1 MSEPEHDPLAEFA
14 ASRAKREAGPITAAF
29 LGISGSGK
37 TLSALRFARGLVGPT
52 GKIIIADTEGKRS
65 LIYADDP
72 EVKGFEHIDFRPPY
86 SSERFR
92 LMVKAAIAQGTNAL
106 VIDSASH
113 EHEAEGGLLEF
124 ADSEERRLGAAKRV
138 SQQKWIRPKIAHNH
152 FIRAAVSAPFHVI
165 FCLRLK
171 RIVDINVTPAKEIF
185 VPVMDAALFYD
196 MMIAIE
202 VQDKGHAHYLK
213 VPEPFVKHIEE
224 GALITVEHGRM
235 LLEEASRGVAEDPL
249 VTKQRAALEDLARDS
264 GTEAL
269 KTAWAAIAKTQVA
282 KALQSELSRLKM
294 LASETDARLAAE
306 EAARSPSETERA
318 AGNLLQ
324 EFD

>member
-1 MSEPEHDPLAEFA
+1 MSEPDTAPDVLAEFT
-14 ASRAKREAGPITAAF
+14 ASRAVRRAGPITAAF

-37 TLSALRFARGLVGPT
+37 TLSALRFARGLVGPQ
-52 GKIIIADTEGKRS
+52 GKIIMADTEGRRS

-72 EVKGFEHIDFRPPY
+72 EVKGFEHVDFKPPY

-92 LMVKAAIAQGTNAL
+92 LLIKAATEQQANAL
-106 VIDSASH
+106 IIDSASH
-113 EHEAEGGLLEF
+113 EHEAEGGMLEY
-124 ADSEERRLGAAKRV
+124 ADSEERRLGGAKRV
-138 SQQKWIRPKIAHNH
+138 SQQKWIKPKIAHNR

-202 VQDKGHAHYLK
+202 VQNKGHAHFLK
-213 VPEPFVKHIEE
+213 VPEPFLKHIEE
-224 GALITVEHGRM
+224 GALITVDHGRM

-249 VTKQRAALEDLARDS
+249 VAKQRIALEETARDY
-264 GTEAL
+264 GTESL
-269 KTAWAAIAKTQVA
+269 KTAWTAIARTPIA
-282 KALQSELSRLKM
+282 KALEGELGRLK
-294 LASETDARLAAE
+294 LIAAETDRRFAAE
-306 EAARSPSETERA
+306 ELAAQPSEQDLATGA
-318 AGNLLQ
+318 LL
-324 EFD
+324 DK